1 MENNCLFRQ
10 LKGSCNND
18 TFPVFREMRFEIT
31 STPAGNSGFDVAS
44 SVQQTLKILTNG
56 VSFVGGGNTYKI
68 TRLNTPVSLQVTAP
82 CVIAIED
89 KYHFTRFSQDNTG
102 ARMAFSI
109 EELSYMPINVIILNV
124 SDQSN
129 NNNITG
135 NIKDLPESILY
146 FRVKRGNFEG
156 LFEELPSSLIEL
168 ELTGA
173 LKVSGCISNYVSDS
187 ITKVFISGCGNINGS
202 FEYLCQNSINAGRTS
217 GMLQLTHNTKTKVV
231 NQLGGENTIS
241 YATFSS
247 TGCVIGS
254 TSGASDIAS
263 CVKSGTAGNYTFTW
277 TDGNGNTY
285 VPDEN

>member
-1 MENNCLFRQ
+1 MENCLVVK
-10 LKGSCNND
+10 LKGTVND
-18 TFPVFREMRFEIT
+18 NTLPVIGEMRFEIT
-31 STPAGNSGFDVAS
+31 STPAGNTGFDVAS

-56 VSFVGGGNTYKI
+56 VSFVGGGNTYEI
-68 TRLNTPVSLQVTAP
+68 TKLNTPINLQVTAP

-89 KYHFTRFSQDNTG
+89 KYHFTRFSQGNTG

-124 SDQSN
+124 SDKNN

-135 NIKDLPESILY
+135 NIKALPEGILY

-156 LFEELPSSLIEL
+156 LFEELPSGLIEL

-173 LKVSGCISNYVSDS
+173 LKVGGCISNYVSDS
-187 ITKVFISGCGNINGS
+187 ITKVFISGCDNINGS
-202 FEYLCQNSINAGRTS
+202 FEYLCQNAINAGRTS
-217 GMLQLTHNTKTKVV
+217 GTLQLTHSPKTKVV
-231 NQLGGENTIS
+231 NQLGGGSTIS

-254 TSGASDIAS
+254 SSGASDIAS

-285 VPDEN
+285 VPDKN